1 MDADTYAAALGRK
14 ALELEQLNAN
24 YDELLMLLGRVASGE
39 IKPENVRVDLKAR
52 SWAFDIPAPPAAE
65 TVAAEDVAEPAAA

>member
-1 MDADTYAAALGRK
+1 MDADKYAAALGRK

-52 SWAFDIPAPPAAE
+52 SWAFDKQADEQPAAE
-65 TVAAEDVAEPAAA
+65 VVAEPAAA